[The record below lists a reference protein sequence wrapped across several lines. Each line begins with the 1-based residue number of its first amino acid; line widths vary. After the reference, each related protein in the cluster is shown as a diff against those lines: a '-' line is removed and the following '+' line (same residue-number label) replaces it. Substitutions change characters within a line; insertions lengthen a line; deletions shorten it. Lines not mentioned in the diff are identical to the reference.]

1 MAAADATTDRAVE
14 TAVRTAMWRLLPF
27 LGLCYLLNYVDRV
40 NVGFAALK
48 MNPDLGLSAA
58 AYGLGAGLFFI
69 GYFFFEVPSNVIL
82 HRVGARIWI
91 ARIMITWGVVASAT
105 AFVQGE
111 ISFYIVR
118 FLLGVAEAGFFPG
131 VILYLTYWFPR
142 ERRAKVVALFFLA
155 VPLSSVLG
163 APISTLLIQNGD
175 GALGFDAGWRFMF
188 FVEGIPVVLVG
199 ALVLLLLPER
209 PGRAH
214 WLTEPQR
221 RALEQRIVDEDAA
234 QVPQE
239 TGLLAGLRDRRV
251 VALSVVYFGVVFGL
265 YVLAFFLPQVV
276 SDLQEQFGVRF
287 SLVEIGLIT
296 AVPYVVA
303 SAVMVLNARHSD
315 HTGERRLHIAVP
327 ALVGAVSVAVAL
339 YLNSPYLV
347 MAAMTLC
354 AVGVFAVTPVIWQLP
369 SQFLTGVGAAAGI
382 ALINSFGNLSG
393 FLGPYLTGW
402 LQDLTGSFRAGM
414 LVVAAFM
421 TLAAVIALL
430 LRPERASDE
439 ATSAAGA
446 TPEAHG

>member
-1 MAAADATTDRAVE
+1 MAEVDAATDRVVE
-14 TAVRTAMWRLLPF
+14 GAVRKAMWRLLPL

-40 NVGFAALK
+40 NVGFAALT
-48 MNPDLGLSAA
+48 MNSDLGLSAA

-118 FLLGVAEAGFFPG
+118 FLLGIAEAGFFPG
-131 VILYLTYWFPR
+131 IILYLTYWFPR
-142 ERRAKVVALFFLA
+142 AQRARVVALFFLA

-175 GALGFDAGWRFMF
+175 GLLGFDAGWRFMF
-188 FVEGIPVVLVG
+188 FVEGIPALLVGVLV
-199 ALVLLLLPER
+199 LVLLPDR
-209 PGRAH
+209 PTRAR
-214 WLTEPQR
+214 WLSGAEQQ
-221 RALEQRIVDEDAA
+221 ALERRIADEDTA

-251 VALSVVYFGVVFGL
+251 VALSVIYFGVVFGL

-276 SDLQEQFGVRF
+276 SDLQEQFGIRF

-296 AVPYVVA
+296 AAPYVVA
-303 SAVMVLNARHSD
+303 SVVMVLNARHSD
-315 HTGERRLHIAVP
+315 RTGERRLHVAVP
-327 ALVGAVSVAVAL
+327 AFLGAVSVAVAL
-339 YLNSPYLV
+339 YLDSPYLV

-354 AVGVFAVTPVIWQLP
+354 AVGVYSAIPVIWQLP

-393 FLGPYLTGW
+393 FVGPYLTGW

-414 LVVAAFM
+414 FVVAAFM
-421 TLAAVIALL
+421 VLAGVIVLVVGG
-430 LRPERASDE
+430 ERDE
-439 ATSAAGA
+439 GAAGA
-446 TPEAHG
+446 TDKPVGRG